1 MNFDV
6 LTYRRRVQRWR
17 QMYAGVTASI
27 RVLKQRCALA
37 GMANNKDQAAFQR
50 ALTILQDEARFLMLQ
65 RQEMKDYWH
74 MCNSQP
80 ADIYLGVVIFT

>member
-1 MNFDV
+1 MNSFDIR
-6 LTYRRRVQRWR
+6 TYRRRVQRWR
-17 QMYAGVTASI
+17 QMYAGLTASI
-27 RVLKQRCALA
+27 REMKR
-37 GMANNKDQAAFQR
+37 QAAYADEKQPDFQR

-74 MCNSQP
+74 MCNSRP